1 MATITISNHTFEAG
15 ASILHPKNYHALNFT
30 KLLNLK
36 IKQRSSSDESHSFG
50 IWDGEKFV
58 FKTLSVDSKL
68 PFVQKI
74 VSFANSVY
82 IFMRY
87 GLSLLKMQGFVESAV
102 ERFLKYY
109 ESFERRPVFESVD
122 EMLKWAG
129 LYNLT
134 TRSLREEVLDVGLSR
149 LLTQELVTVRF
160 LGFSI
165 LG

>member
-1 MATITISNHTFEAG
+1 M
-15 ASILHPKNYHALNFT
+15 
-30 KLLNLK
+30 
-36 IKQRSSSDESHSFG
+36 
-50 IWDGEKFV
+50 

-134 TRSLREEVLDVGLSR
+134 TRSLREEVSDVGLSR